1 MHKVLAAAAVLG
13 LLGLP
18 ILASAQSPNQPSAK
32 KETAAKPDTSGK
44 KAAQASASKKA
55 GSKGMNRQQ
64 AQVTNKRRL
73 AAHGHKMR
81 HARGNHGKRFA
92 KVHIRPRHASGFRT
106 VTRLHRAP
114 GKPGT
119 ANARA
124 VTDGRTTIQRRA
136 AYRAEAPMQ
145 RSCGQFMYRK
155 DGKCNDAR
163 NKPAK

>member
-32 KETAAKPDTSGK
+32 KETAAKPDTPGK
-44 KAAQASASKKA
+44 KATQTSASKK
-55 GSKGMNRQQ
+55 GSMNRQT
-64 AQVTNKRRL
+64 QVTNKRRL
-73 AAHGHKMR
+73 ATHGHKMR